1 MRNLLLE
8 DKEPIT
14 VQYFEALYWIFH
26 MAQTTHSLLFSVFVE
41 LLQKFY
47 HKLNFDIVTQR
58 ENKVELYGCLKYL

>member
-14 VQYFEALYWIFH
+14 GKYFEALYWTFH
-26 MAQTTHSLLFSVFVE
+26 TAQTTHSLLFSVFVE
-41 LLQKFY
+41 LLQKCY
-47 HKLNFDIVTQR
+47 HKLNFDIITQR